1 MAEQIKALYS
11 IAQKDVYSVM
21 ETAWGNFDTH
31 QAEFED
37 FKGLYKV
44 PYSSTAKT
52 EIVNAK
58 ALPDNEARSSEA
70 ETLRIAVKEKGLVCL
85 NNFQRLKR
93 YIVTAFPNKAVQKPQ
108 NEAAGDN
115 YYEEAANE
123 DWESMQMMNQSA
135 MNYLSANQT
144 ILTAGDN
151 MPASFETNY
160 TTASDEFS
168 ALYASFKLA
177 EQTSETTATKIK
189 ATNDCFVK
197 CMDMLKDA
205 QVIFSTQPDVKTKFV
220 FQNLVDLINPTRA
233 GLKGIVKDNVSF
245 EPLAGAQIG
254 VQKPSEPIMLFNTDI
269 DGKYS
274 IQLGEG
280 NYTVNASATGY
291 VSQSI
296 SMVIEKGSF
305 KTLNFE
311 LVKE

>member
-1 MAEQIKALYS
+1 MAEQIKALYA

-21 ETAWGNFDTH
+21 ETAWGNFDEH

-44 PYSSTAKT
+44 TYSAAAKI
-52 EIVNAK
+52 ELAAAK
-58 ALPDNEARSSEA
+58 ALPDNEARGSEA
-70 ETLRIAVKEKGLVCL
+70 ETLRIAVQEKGLECL

-144 ILTAGDN
+144 ILMAGDN
-151 MPASFETNY
+151 MPATFETRY
-160 TTASDEFS
+160 TTASEEFS
-168 ALYASFKLA
+168 ALYASFKIA
-177 EQTSETTATKIK
+177 EQTSESTAMKIK

-197 CMDMLKDA
+197 CMDMLKDG
-205 QVIFSTQPDVKTKFV
+205 QVIFSTQADVKTKFV
-220 FQNLVDLINPTRA
+220 FQNLVDLINPSRA
-233 GLKGIVKDNVSF
+233 GLKGIVKDSVSY
-245 EPLAGAQIG
+245 EPLSGAQIG
-254 VQKPSEPIMLFNTDI
+254 VQKPSEPVMLFNADI
-269 DGKYS
+269 DGKYNV
-274 IQLGEG
+274 QLGEG
-280 NYTVNASATGY
+280 NYTVNASAIGY
-291 VSQSI
+291 ISQSVSI
-296 SMVIEKGSF
+296 VVEKGSF